1 LLGVIGATLDA
12 IPKEA
17 EPIPEPSAA
26 PLPPEE
32 VEPPFSM
39 KVRAGILREENPR
52 AKKKLKGAR
61 PW

>member
-12 IPKEA
+12 IPAKSESTPVPA
-17 EPIPEPSAA
+17 ALPI
-26 PLPPEE
+26 E

-39 KVRAGILREENPR
+39 QVRAGIMREENPR
-52 AKKKLKGAR
+52 EKKKLKGAR